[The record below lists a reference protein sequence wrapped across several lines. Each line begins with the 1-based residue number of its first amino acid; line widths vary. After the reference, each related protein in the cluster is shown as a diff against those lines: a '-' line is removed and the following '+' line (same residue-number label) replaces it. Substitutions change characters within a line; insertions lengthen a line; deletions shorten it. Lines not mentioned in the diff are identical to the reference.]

1 LPDGV
6 DPGGVSSAPTT
17 DTPPESHRCRWTAAG
32 LLTAVGGFQVALAA
46 GLPWGRASWGGAHAG
61 VLPTNLRVASGASAL
76 VYAGL
81 AVAVAG
87 PASRPRSRVL
97 AGAAALTGASTL
109 TNLAS
114 RSSLER
120 AIWTPTAAVLT
131 GLLWNESRRAA

>member
-1 LPDGV
+1 LSDGV

-17 DTPPESHRCRWTAAG
+17 DAPPGSLRWRWAALG

-81 AVAVAG
+81 A
-87 PASRPRSRVL
+87 
-97 AGAAALTGASTL
+97 
-109 TNLAS
+109 
-114 RSSLER
+114 
-120 AIWTPTAAVLT
+120 AVLT